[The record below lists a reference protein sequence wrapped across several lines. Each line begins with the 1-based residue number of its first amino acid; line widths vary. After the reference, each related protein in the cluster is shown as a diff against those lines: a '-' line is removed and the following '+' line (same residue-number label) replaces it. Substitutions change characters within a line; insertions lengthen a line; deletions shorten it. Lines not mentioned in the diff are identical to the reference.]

1 MAQSKPNPWNKQ
13 TKQKAHVLFLFRYP
27 IHFVELIR
35 QYIQISY
42 WLSWMMLTSLTSLTT
57 QKILPIPIKPQYFL
71 LLNSL
76 KKMPST
82 NFPHLVVELV
92 LDFTL
97 SFSYQD
103 QKTVILSCFRWEKIK
118 IILKLVWNFVITLKL
133 CYRIMVT

>member
-1 MAQSKPNPWNKQ
+1 MLSSAIIRSWSSSKGKRVGLRPPTSNPNPWNKQ
-13 TKQKAHVLFLFRYP
+13 TNQKAHVLFLFRYP

-42 WLSWMMLTSLTSLTT
+42 WLSWIMLTSLISLTT
-57 QKILPIPIKPQYFL
+57 QMILLIPIRHQYFL

-76 KKMPST
+76 KKMPYS
-82 NFPHLVVELV
+82 NFQHLVVELV

-103 QKTVILSCFRWEKIK
+103 QKTAILSCFR
-118 IILKLVWNFVITLKL
+118 
-133 CYRIMVT
+133 